1 MAYSDFSI
9 EDVID
14 KFELT
19 LTNNSLFK
27 QKIKKKLL
35 IESDFLK
42 FAITRAF
49 KSPLN
54 SEKARS
60 EALIYPVLMEVQEN
74 NSKNF
79 LIHSG
84 ENLNIDKD
92 SGLNGECDFII
103 SRGIQIISSPIISMV
118 EAKKND
124 IDLGL
129 GQCIAQMVG
138 ANLFNQKKKNKI
150 KIIYGAVTTGT
161 EWKFL
166 KLENNNI
173 TIDLDTYFI
182 DRVDEILT
190 IFKTIIDETTI

>member
-9 EDVID
+9 EEVID
-14 KFELT
+14 NFKLT
-19 LTNNSLFK
+19 MSENSIFK
-27 QKIKKKLL
+27 EKIEKKL
-35 IESDFLK
+35 IKDDYVLK
-42 FAITRAF
+42 DRLSKAM

-60 EALIYPVLMEVQEN
+60 EALIYPILFEVQEKN
-74 NSKNF
+74 NKDF

-103 SRGIQIISSPIISMV
+103 SRGVQIIISPIISIV
-118 EAKKND
+118 EAKRND
-124 IDLGL
+124 IELGL

-182 DRVDEILT
+182 NRVDKILT
-190 IFKTIIDETTI
+190 IFKMIIDESEV